1 MAIGAK
7 SHDKENVT
15 NGISLMVSI
24 LVRYPEISALYFD
37 PKSHTLKFTFLVMGS
52 MSSDR
57 KADFQHILNLSLDVF
72 HRIDGNKKHKTNIRF
87 EDFDDVTRIE
97 IIRNTETLSQE
108 EISMIIQLVE
118 SNFPDKLVVDRNET
132 MMEEDLL
139 LQEEIIDTML
149 LDLKTHTQER
159 NFIAYREDG
168 RVMVFNM

>member
-87 EDFDDVTRIE
+87 DDFDDVTRIE

-118 SNFPDKLVVDRNET
+118 SNLP
-132 MMEEDLL
+132 
-139 LQEEIIDTML
+139 
-149 LDLKTHTQER
+149 
-159 NFIAYREDG
+159 
-168 RVMVFNM
+168 